1 MTSDSPH
8 QESRT
13 ALDEAARN
21 AYIASL
27 DRLSPQVQAQLAQ
40 RRRAALN
47 PGTRVAGVRAW
58 PMLALGSAAALTLA
72 VALYV
77 MGDSGTAELPT
88 TADRVAAGQTPDN
101 DTAAII
107 ATPAIEPTTTA
118 HTTPAPAAVA
128 GVEARDGAAADSNA
142 INDDVL
148 PAALLAAEFN
158 TADEALGFGVQEESP
173 DFYLWLGS
181 QEARAAPTESL

>member
-1 MTSDSPH
+1 MTSDNPH

-13 ALDEAARN
+13 ALDEAARS
-21 AYIASL
+21 AHTASL

-47 PGTRVAGVRAW
+47 PGTRAAGVRAW
-58 PMLALGSAAALTLA
+58 PMLALGSAAALTL
-72 VALYV
+72 VVGLYV

-88 TADRVAAGQTPDN
+88 TADQIAAGQTPDS
-101 DTAAII
+101 DTAAVIT
-107 ATPAIEPTTTA
+107 TPAIEPTTTA
-118 HTTPAPAAVA
+118 HTTPSPAAVA
-128 GVEARDGAAADSNA
+128 GVVARDGAADSDA
-142 INDDVL
+142 IDDDGL

-181 QEARAAPTESL
+181 EDARAAPTESL